1 MKNLENYGV
10 QELDAREIQ
19 ETDGGLVFLTVMAVV
34 MAVTIVAAPIIAWQS
49 GRTVPGQPD
58 VDPVGNN

>member
-1 MKNLENYGV
+1 
-10 QELDAREIQ
+10 
-19 ETDGGLVFLTVMAVV
+19 MAVV
-34 MAVTIVAAPIIAWQS
+34 MAVTIIAAPIIAWQS